1 QQLQEL
7 GGPEFA
13 ADLYRE
19 FEEEARQLIT
29 EAAPL
34 QQLQELGGPEFAAD
48 LYREFE
54 EEARQLITEAAP
66 LAETATAANGTALLS
81 PLHQL
86 KGTAATV
93 GAVALAAQAR
103 VLEIQLK
110 SDPAADV
117 KDNFLVLQH
126 YFVAFAESYASALAL
141 PADATSE

>member
-1 QQLQEL
+1 M
-7 GGPEFA
+7 A
-13 ADLYRE
+13 V
-19 FEEEARQLIT
+19 
-29 EAAPL
+29 L

-54 EEARQLITEAAP
+54 EEAGQLIAEAA
-66 LAETATAANGTALLS
+66 LLVEATNETNSTALLS

-103 VLEIQLK
+103 EIEIQLK
-110 SDPAADV
+110 LDPTADV

-126 YFVAFAESYASALAL
+126 YFVVFTEACASALAL
-141 PADATSE
+141 PADATAG